1 MQILIQLGV
10 GGEASECT
18 SLTSPQSASGGAG
31 PWATL
36 VEASTADVR
45 SWLGEETGAV
55 MEGWTP

>member
-18 SLTSPQSASGGAG
+18 SLTSPQSASGGTG

-55 MEGWTP
+55 MEG